1 MSLVRRYFFKI
12 FLLKDWIEI
21 YMVRD
26 TYSSSIPPT
35 YMYKTQRPV
44 QKIKKKNKKKRR
56 RKRGRTSK

>member
-12 FLLKDWIEI
+12 FSLKDWIEI

-26 TYSSSIPPT
+26 KYSSSITPT

-44 QKIKKKNKKKRR
+44 QKIKKKNKRN
-56 RKRGRTSK
+56 RKRKKGRTSK